1 MPSTYSISDLA
12 GEFNVTTRTIR
23 FYEEKRLLNP
33 ARDGIRRVYSP
44 ADRTKLRLI
53 LRGKRL
59 GLSLSESAEIILMY
73 GTQGS
78 NHRQLESLIA
88 KIQEKRA
95 ELKSQQADL
104 KAMMR
109 ELSDA
114 ENKCRAALD
123 ARLNG
128 EENS

>member
-95 ELKSQQADL
+95 ELKRQQADL

-128 EENS
+128 EENL